1 MFEFYEEKGRIM
13 PLVTSKEILRAAY
26 ENRYAIGAF
35 NANNMEIIQAIVNA
49 ATEERAPVILQIS
62 QGAIKYAGLYF
73 ATGMVKIAAEEAN
86 VPVVLHLDHGTDF
99 EQNIICLRAGFTSL
113 MFDGSKKPYKEN
125 VEVTGKVVEIAHAC
139 GIPVE
144 GELGRI
150 VQITDGYTQEE
161 VEALMADPN
170 QVVDFVERTGIDS
183 LAPAI
188 GSVHAMRAQGANI
201 DIERLKK
208 IKENTNIPLVLHG
221 SSGVT
226 DESMIEALNYG
237 ISKINVATYLS
248 QVFTLT
254 LRKSL
259 ADMPDEVDPRKML
272 MPARDAVKEAVREK
286 IRLFKSNNTVDS
298 MGGLKSPSKSFSIK
312 IDENAPE

>member
-1 MFEFYEEKGRIM
+1 M

-26 ENRYAIGAF
+26 ENHYGIGAF
-35 NANNMEIIQAIVNA
+35 NANNMEIVQAIVNA
-49 ATEERAPVILQIS
+49 AMEERAPVILQIS

-86 VPVVLHLDHGTDF
+86 IPVVLHLDHGTDF
-99 EQNIICLRAGFTSL
+99 EQNIVCLRAGFTSL
-113 MFDGSKKPYKEN
+113 MFDGSKRPYEEN
-125 VEVTGKVVEIAHAC
+125 VEITRKVVEIAHAC

-150 VQITDGYTQEE
+150 VQITDGYTPEQ
-161 VEALMADPN
+161 VEAFMANPD
-170 QVVDFVERTGIDS
+170 QAADFVERTGIDS

-188 GSVHAMRAQGANI
+188 GSVHAMRTQSATL

-208 IKENTNIPLVLHG
+208 IKKNTAIPLVLHG

-226 DESMIEALNYG
+226 DESIVKSLDYG
-237 ISKINVATYLS
+237 ISKINVDTHLRLAFVKTM
-248 QVFTLT
+248 
-254 LRKSL
+254 RKSL
-259 ADMPDEVDPRKML
+259 ADMPDEADPRKIL
-272 MPARDAVKEAVREK
+272 APSRDAVKEAVREK
-286 IRLFKSNNTVDS
+286 IKLFRSNNTVDS
-298 MGGLKSPSKSFSIK
+298 MGGLRSPARSFSIK